1 MPFSEIFSDFFSSL
15 SFQEVHAEAPQAD
28 EDSEDKGEEAGEGED
43 KSEGG
48 EEGEKE
54 EGGDDEGGEDGRD
67 DKGADDE
74 EEEEEE
80 EPEDIKPRL
89 EEGLSILVIAVT
101 PLQVSVVSGS
111 FENPVRDVGSA
122 PTVWLD
128 YDTQHMQP
136 FRDRLNECARSSQCA
151 PLKHHYDACA
161 ERVQQQEEDED
172 YKGPK
177 EDCVEECRWC
187 SCIFGPHVLALAEEL
202 KLEA

>member
-54 EGGDDEGGEDGRD
+54 EGGDDEGGEDGGD
-67 DKGADDE
+67 DEGADDE

-80 EPEDIKPRL
+80 EPEDIKPKL
-89 EEGLSILVIAVT
+89 EE
-101 PLQVSVVSGS
+101 
-111 FENPVRDVGSA
+111 
-122 PTVWLD
+122 
-128 YDTQHMQP
+128 
-136 FRDRLNECARSSQCA
+136 ECAKSSQCA

-177 EDCVEECRWC
+177 EDCVEECKWC
-187 SCIFGPHVLALAEEL
+187 SCISGPHVLALAEEL